1 MKIFVRTIGDRQ
13 IDPTYSQ
20 INYIALID
28 TERKPID
35 SFIKALEIIGED
47 DALLLEDDLIL
58 CQNFLE
64 EVHKAIER
72 FPNKIINFFQ
82 RPHHY
87 RPIIESQ
94 DIEFNQC
101 TYYPA
106 HTASKIAEVMKTLPR
121 ALTGQKKNMYSLL
134 ESTALKQL
142 GWTLIQY
149 RPHLVQHKDLD
160 TTLFLYTTHF
170 RRSLYFLD
178 YLTELGI
185 TYEEVPKHFGKLVKL
200 YQRQF
205 ERIN

>member
-1 MKIFVRTIGDRQ
+1 MKFFVRTVGDRQ
-13 IDPTYSQ
+13 LDPTYEQ
-20 INYIALID
+20 IDYVCIID

-35 SFIKALEIIGED
+35 SFIEALEIIGNDE
-47 DALLLEDDLIL
+47 ALLLEDDLVL

-64 EVHKAIER
+64 EVNKAIEH

-82 RPHHY
+82 RPHY
-87 RPIIESQ
+87 YQPIVESQ

-106 HTASKIAEVMKTLPR
+106 HTAGKIAEVMKTLPR
-121 ALTGQKKNMYSLL
+121 VSTGQKKNMYSLL
-134 ESTALKQL
+134 ESAALKQL

-185 TYEEVPKHFGKLVKL
+185 TYEEAPKHFGKLVEL
-200 YQRQF
+200 CRRQF
-205 ERIN
+205 ERTN

>member
-1 MKIFVRTIGDRQ
+1 MKIFVRTTGDRR
-13 IDPTYSQ
+13 IDLTYGQ
-20 INYIALID
+20 INYIALVD
-28 TERKPID
+28 TERRPID
-35 SFIKALEIIGED
+35 SFIKSLEIIGEEA
-47 DALLLEDDLIL
+47 ALLLEDDLIL

-64 EVHKAIER
+64 EVNKAIER

-82 RPHHY
+82 RPIYY
-87 RPIIESQ
+87 RQIVESQ

-106 HTASKIAEVMKTLPR
+106 HTAGKIAEVMKTLPR
-121 ALTGQKKNMYSLL
+121 ISTGQKKNMYSLL

-160 TTLFLYTTHF
+160 TTLFLYTIHF

-185 TYEEVPKHFGKLVKL
+185 TYEEAPKHFKELFLLCKK
-200 YQRQF
+200 QF
-205 ERIN
+205 KDM